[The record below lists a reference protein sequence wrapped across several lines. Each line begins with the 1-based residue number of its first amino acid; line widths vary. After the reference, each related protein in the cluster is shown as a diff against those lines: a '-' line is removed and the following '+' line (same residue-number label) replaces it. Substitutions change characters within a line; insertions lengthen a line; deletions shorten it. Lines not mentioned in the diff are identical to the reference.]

1 MHPTLLDIAIGLFLI
16 LNILGACHR
25 GLGREMLHTF
35 IFALLVAG
43 GYVMFR
49 NSSPME
55 SAEQIS
61 FWVVNSSYYLITAY
75 VLTWIGIK
83 VLSPIILGP
92 QTVGLRSRFWSGAL
106 SIGKLATVILGLNL
120 WFAMHSEAPHPKR
133 LESLP
138 PIMQSSLAIRISD
151 KLTEDLYHWLAA
163 NNVVE
168 YKKNLYRKPTPEEEQ
183 EQKLEEQLGIA
194 PTGI

>member
-1 MHPTLLDIAIGLFLI
+1 MQPTLLDVAIGLFLI

-35 IFALLVAG
+35 IFVLLVVF

-49 NSSPME
+49 SSTPME
-55 SAEQIS
+55 TAQQIS

-75 VLTWIGIK
+75 VLTWVGIK

-92 QTVGLRSRFWSGAL
+92 QSVGLRSRFWAGAL
-106 SIGKLATVILGLNL
+106 SIAKLATVILGLNL
-120 WFAMHSEAPHPKR
+120 WFAMHSQHPHPKR
-133 LESLP
+133 LEALP
-138 PIMQSSLAIRISD
+138 PIMQSSVAIHISD

-183 EQKLEEQLGIA
+183 EKRLEEQLGIA
-194 PTGI
+194 PTNM

>member
-1 MHPTLLDIAIGLFLI
+1 MQPTLLDVAIGLFLI

-35 IFALLVAG
+35 IFALLVAA

-92 QTVGLRSRFWSGAL
+92 QNVGLRSRFWSGAL
-106 SIGKLATVILGLNL
+106 SIAKLATVILGLNL

-183 EQKLEEQLGIA
+183 EKKLEEQLGIA